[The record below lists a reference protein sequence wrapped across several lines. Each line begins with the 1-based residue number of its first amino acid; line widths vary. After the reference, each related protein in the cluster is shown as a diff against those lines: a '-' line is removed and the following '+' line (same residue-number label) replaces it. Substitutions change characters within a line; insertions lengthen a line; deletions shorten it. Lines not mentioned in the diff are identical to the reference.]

1 MRQDFK
7 SFFIILKHVFV
18 FLSVTVFHP
27 AKKKELW
34 PKKSQ
39 TLFFFPRKADKLDKI
54 LANIHIIFPVE
65 NHHIFTS
72 LFILVLM
79 RTQVITGK
87 PTLEVH
93 SMVHTTPEPMR
104 QKFSGNG

>member
-1 MRQDFK
+1 MFLF
-7 SFFIILKHVFV
+7 SFPLLFFIQQG
-18 FLSVTVFHP
+18 
-27 AKKKELW
+27 KKKLW

-39 TLFFFPRKADKLDKI
+39 TLFFFFPRKADKLDKI

-87 PTLEVH
+87 PMLEVH

-104 QKFSGNG
+104 QKFSGSG